1 MLVAWVVV
9 RNRMLKT
16 VKCRGPK
23 FHAIQIPAQALERFD
38 QVSHDRICCRFRHC
52 DALCLVSD
60 VAASL
65 GLRGGTRSCSR
76 RPRLLAWLK
85 CVWRTVPPQ
94 LRLGDAVS
102 VPDFTS
108 TTPASESISRN
119 SAGSAP

>member
-9 RNRMLKT
+9 RNKMVKT
-16 VKCRGPK
+16 VECRGPK
-23 FHAIQIPAQALERFD
+23 FHAIQIAAQALERFD

-52 DALCLVSD
+52 DASVSYPTLRLL
-60 VAASL
+60 S

-94 LRLGDAVS
+94 PRLRDPVS
-102 VPDFTS
+102 VPDSTS
-108 TTPASESISRN
+108 TTPAS
-119 SAGSAP
+119 